1 MIPTSP
7 FGGTGHQSIHTIF
20 GAAAFWSVTQAEANV
35 TLDVLL
41 QYGINHIDTA
51 ASYNESEIHVGP
63 WMKHHRD
70 QFFLA
75 TKTEARTR
83 PDARIAPT
91 LAGSTANGS
100 RRSVPA
106 SQLERSA
113 GRHLIVLRTGCLATR
128 ASF

>member
-7 FGGTGHQSIHTIF
+7 FGGTGHYSTRTIF
-20 GAAAFWSVTQAEANV
+20 GAAAFWSVTQAEADA

-41 QYGINHIDTA
+41 QHGISHIDTA

-83 PDARIAPT
+83 PGARES
-91 LAGSTANGS
+91 LQ
-100 RRSVPA
+100 RS
-106 SQLERSA
+106 LERLQTDHVDLFQLHNLSDPRA
-113 GRHLIVLRTGCLATR
+113 GT
-128 ASF
+128 